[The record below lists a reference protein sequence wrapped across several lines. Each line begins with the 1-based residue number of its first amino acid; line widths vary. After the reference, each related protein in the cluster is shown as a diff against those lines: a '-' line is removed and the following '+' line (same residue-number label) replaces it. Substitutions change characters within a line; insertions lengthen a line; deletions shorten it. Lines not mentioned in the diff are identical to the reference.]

1 MATKKAMVMLHDPV
15 LDIYQ
20 MYRYG
25 ELVHRVAYLEEY
37 VQRELYYY
45 MDLPVTTYKEIL
57 CLKGPIKMWYYGAAV
72 DGKYFTVVQKGWF
85 KGLPLMTI
93 DIQNNEWDPE

>member
-1 MATKKAMVMLHDPV
+1 MATKKAMVMLYDPV
-15 LDIYQ
+15 LCSYQ

-25 ELVHRVAYLEEY
+25 ELIHKVARLEKY
-37 VQRELYYY
+37 VQQELYYY
-45 MDLPVTTYKEIL
+45 IDLPVVTYKEML
-57 CLKGPIKMWYYGAAV
+57 DLKIQLKMWHYGAAV

-93 DIQNNEWDPE
+93 DIQSNEWDPE